1 MGYWESFNYLETT
14 LIAIFGGVLG
24 VLFTIPLRKALIVK
38 EKLAFPE
45 GVAMAEVLKT
55 GEKGVDSIKYLI
67 IGSLLG
73 GLYKFGF

>member
-55 GEKGVDSIKYLI
+55 GEKGGDSIKYLI

-73 GLYKFGF
+73 AL

>member
-73 GLYKFGF
+73 AL